1 MNINVHIERLILDG
15 LPVTS
20 DQGSSVH
27 AAVETELARLLADKG
42 FDCSSGYAVPHLTA
56 SPIHLASAIKPWSVG
71 QQIAKAV
78 HGGLTSETRLSRKE
92 SSLGRTS
99 G

>member
-15 LPVTS
+15 LPVTR
-20 DQGSSVH
+20 DQRDSVH

-56 SPIHLASAIKPWSVG
+56 SLIRLSQINKPSLVG
-71 QQIAKAV
+71 HQIAQAIY
-78 HGGLTSETRLSRKE
+78 GGLTPSAELRHGSYSFEGASR
-92 SSLGRTS
+92 
-99 G
+99 